1 MAVNKVLQACAK
13 AETKVGPIRSSAGIE
28 LMRKAQTAG
37 DVGPQLMLGSEKREK
52 VAKLELVD
60 IRMIS
65 LRKGGVRGLLF
76 AIGRGVA
83 VPHKFELGIGGK
95 GIIEEGS
102 KAQVGIGG
110 KLGNCDGYR
119 RGGHG
124 EGPVRLI
131 TCKRRDFPFMF
142 PPLRICRGS
151 HSERSNSCQRQD
163 KQATHSSSFS
173 RDPLARQGI
182 RLRVRFLRCVKKEKG
197 MPDSFA

>member
-1 MAVNKVLQACAK
+1 MAVNKLFQAPAQL
-13 AETKVGPIRSSAGIE
+13 ETKVGPIRSSAGIE
-28 LMRKAQTAG
+28 LMRKAQSAG

-52 VAKLELVD
+52 AAKLELVD

-83 VPHKFELGIGGK
+83 VPHKFELGISGK

-102 KAQVGIGG
+102 KAQVGIGA

-124 EGPVRLI
+124 EGPLRFLTGKAGDV
-131 TCKRRDFPFMF
+131 PFGRS
-142 PPLRICRGS
+142 PLRLSGASHRRGANCLQQ
-151 HSERSNSCQRQD
+151 HEQ
-163 KQATHSSSFS
+163 
-173 RDPLARQGI
+173 
-182 RLRVRFLRCVKKEKG
+182 
-197 MPDSFA
+197 

>member
-1 MAVNKVLQACAK
+1 MAVNKALQAFARDK
-13 AETKVGPIRSSAGIE
+13 SKVGPLRSSAGIE
-28 LMRKAQTAG
+28 HTRKAKTAG

-52 VAKLELVD
+52 AAKLELVD

-83 VPHKFELGIGGK
+83 VPHKFELGISGK

-102 KAQVGIGG
+102 KAQVGIGA

-124 EGPVRLI
+124 QGPVRPLTSKPAHLPLCI
-131 TCKRRDFPFMF
+131 
-142 PPLRICRGS
+142 PP
-151 HSERSNSCQRQD
+151 
-163 KQATHSSSFS
+163 
-173 RDPLARQGI
+173 
-182 RLRVRFLRCVKKEKG
+182 
-197 MPDSFA
+197 

>member
-52 VAKLELVD
+52 AAKLELVD

-83 VPHKFELGIGGK
+83 VPHKFELGISGK

-102 KAQVGIGG
+102 KAQVGIGA

-124 EGPVRLI
+124 QGPVRLR
-131 TCKRRDFPFMF
+131 TLQRGVLPFNVSAF
-142 PPLRICRGS
+142 
-151 HSERSNSCQRQD
+151 
-163 KQATHSSSFS
+163 
-173 RDPLARQGI
+173 GI
-182 RLRVRFLRCVKKEKG
+182 R
-197 MPDSFA
+197 